1 MNIYYAKE
9 FRIEIGRMFGGI
21 FKGVLPA
28 GLLAAA
34 LCVPLA
40 IFLPNTLAMFL
51 IKCIAY
57 MVIYAV
63 FLLWFGMNQSEKSNV
78 LGIFGRVLR
87 RRK

>member
-1 MNIYYAKE
+1 
-9 FRIEIGRMFGGI
+9 MFWGI
-21 FKGVLPA
+21 FKGILPA

-40 IFLPNTLAMFL
+40 IFLPDTMAMFL
-51 IKCIAY
+51 IKCVAY
-57 MVIYAV
+57 IVVYAV
-63 FLLWFGMNQSEKSNV
+63 FLLWFGMNPSEKSNV